1 MSQSSEQLEAANVPC
16 VTLQT
21 TLVSADK
28 THNSTVLLAL
38 SRGCRKLTLNGVS
51 THLKWGQDRLT

>member
-21 TLVSADK
+21 TLVIADK

-38 SRGCRKLTLNGVS
+38 SRGCRKLTL
-51 THLKWGQDRLT
+51 KWCVYPFEMGTG

>member
-1 MSQSSEQLEAANVPC
+1 MNQSSEQLEAVIVPC

-21 TLVSADK
+21 SLVCADK

-38 SRGCRKLTLNGVS
+38 SRGCRKLTLSGVS
-51 THLKWGQDRLT
+51 THLK